1 MLFLGSGNFSI
12 TLKDCQFL
20 AKAFAAS
27 PSEKSKE
34 VVKDLDVQVFIFASV
49 PLLHGIIIKNWSSL
63 FFCSVLQITYEDA
76 QFYFENLGST
86 ANNAINTFGVAFI
99 EAQKDTILNEAKRL
113 YHAILSN
120 IL

>member
-1 MLFLGSGNFSI
+1 MFLGSGNFSI

-34 VVKDLDVQVFIFASV
+34 VVKDLDVQVFILP
-49 PLLHGIIIKNWSSL
+49 PLLHGINFKNWSSL
-63 FFCSVLQITYEDA
+63 FCLLQITYEDA

-86 ANNAINTFGVAFI
+86 ANSAINTFGVAFI
-99 EAQKDTILNEAKRL
+99 EAQKDIILNEAKRI

-120 IL
+120 VL

>member
-1 MLFLGSGNFSI
+1 MFLGSGNFSI

-49 PLLHGIIIKNWSSL
+49 TSW
-63 FFCSVLQITYEDA
+63 
-76 QFYFENLGST
+76 YF
-86 ANNAINTFGVAFI
+86 
-99 EAQKDTILNEAKRL
+99 
-113 YHAILSN
+113 
-120 IL
+120 